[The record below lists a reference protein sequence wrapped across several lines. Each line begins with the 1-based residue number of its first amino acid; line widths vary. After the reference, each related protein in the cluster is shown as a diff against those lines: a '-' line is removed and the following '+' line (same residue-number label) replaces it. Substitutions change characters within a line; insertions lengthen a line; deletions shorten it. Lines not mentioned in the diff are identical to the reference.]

1 MVDEQSI
8 VVIPAGSAEVARVEL
23 ATERERVPQLGRHRL
38 WKRSQG
44 CLPLG
49 NGEPLWLGTGLCKE
63 LSNSSFFS
71 RCPKKSK
78 SCVRKEKSPTSLPRR
93 SDAFNSWVELF
104 TVIENETPDEDR
116 LEALKAMFY
125 SVNKINGTEGERVAN
140 YQLFQIAK
148 KLTSGQFLCLRAS
161 YELFNGNDFRP
172 GETAN
177 SRDWLGKIKEKTGS
191 RRN

>member
-1 MVDEQSI
+1 
-8 VVIPAGSAEVARVEL
+8 
-23 ATERERVPQLGRHRL
+23 
-38 WKRSQG
+38 
-44 CLPLG
+44 
-49 NGEPLWLGTGLCKE
+49 
-63 LSNSSFFS
+63 
-71 RCPKKSK
+71 
-78 SCVRKEKSPTSLPRR
+78 
-93 SDAFNSWVELF
+93 VELF
-104 TVIENETPDEDR
+104 TVIVNETPDEDR

-125 SVNKINGTEGERVAN
+125 SVNKIHATEGERVAN